1 MSVEAEQLASQGVV
15 GGGPIA
21 GDPDSK
27 QDIWVLG
34 QRYTF
39 DEWTRVG
46 ERIALLP
53 WFTYRRGFPR
63 IGSTP
68 FQSDQGWGCML
79 RCGQMLLAEAFLAC
93 QRTDTRTRE
102 VGASRNRNRKELLA
116 RFADT
121 PEAPYSI
128 HNVALRGGMMDKQV
142 GDWFGPNCMA
152 QVIRSLSVD
161 SAEKGLAIHVAMD
174 GYVCI
179 EEVLAMADAQANGG
193 AWKPLLLLVPLRLGL
208 DEISEKY
215 NESLKEFFTCKQCLG
230 AIGGRPNA
238 AFYFVGHR
246 KDELLY
252 LDPHRVQMTVGPITK
267 HTSIASYSRSSLDAL
282 RLADADPSLSLGY
295 LCSSRDEFTA
305 LMASVE
311 QSDHQALF
319 TVVEKDFAAGMLSG
333 DDDFALSEDD
343 GNDAPVSDDGFE
355 LINLP

>member
-1 MSVEAEQLASQGVV
+1 MSIEIDQLAAQGVV

-21 GDPDSK
+21 GDPNSK
-27 QDIWVLG
+27 ADVWLLG
-34 QRYTF
+34 ERYPF
-39 DEWTRVG
+39 DDWTRQR
-46 ERIALLP
+46 ERIVLLP

-79 RCGQMLLAEAFLAC
+79 RCGQMLLAEVFLAC
-93 QRTDTRTRE
+93 RRNDTRLRE
-102 VGASRNRNRKELLA
+102 VGTNRKELLNH
-116 RFADT
+116 FADT

-152 QVIRSLSVD
+152 QVLRSLSVD

-193 AWKPLLLLVPLRLGL
+193 AWKPLLLLIPLRLGL
-208 DEISEKY
+208 DKISAKY
-215 NESLKEFFTCKQCLG
+215 NESLKEFFACKQCLG

-238 AFYFVGHR
+238 AFYFVGHQS
-246 KDELLY
+246 DELLY
-252 LDPHRVQMTVGPITK
+252 LDPHQVQMTVGPITK
-267 HTSIASYSRSSLDAL
+267 HSSIASYSRKSLDTL
-282 RLADADPSLSLGY
+282 KIADADPSLSLGY
-295 LCSSRDEFTA
+295 LCYSRDEFTA
-305 LMASVE
+305 LMDSV
-311 QSDHQALF
+311 QQSTGSDHQALF

-333 DDDFALSEDD
+333 DDDFLLSEEE
-343 GNDAPVSDDGFE
+343 GNDDPISDDGFE
-355 LINLP
+355 VISFP